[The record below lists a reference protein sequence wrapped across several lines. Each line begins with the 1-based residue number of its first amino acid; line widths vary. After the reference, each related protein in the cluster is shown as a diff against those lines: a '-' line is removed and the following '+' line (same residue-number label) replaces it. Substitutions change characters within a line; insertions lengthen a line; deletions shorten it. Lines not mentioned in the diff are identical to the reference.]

1 MVASKVSFFPNLLGE
16 NFLKFVRGGRNI
28 QWMRGVYNIGPQKLF
43 LFLTYFVYSRYT
55 LFLSQNLFKLSQ
67 LVLKW
72 PWSCRSNL
80 QKCLEH
86 LNLAK
91 IIKWKFK
98 FYVKQKELPQ
108 ILHSK
113 GFFLTYHEDSQKYL
127 KENAFSLLVQLKQEH
142 TKFFPPWRVVWTAL
156 VESV

>member
-16 NFLKFVRGGRNI
+16 NILKFVRGGRNI
-28 QWMRGVYNIGPQKLF
+28 QWMREVYNIGPQKLF
-43 LFLTYFVYSRYT
+43 LFLTYSVYSRYT

-72 PWSCRSNL
+72 PWSCRSNI

-98 FYVKQKELPQ
+98 SRTAKRIVIDLAFE
-108 ILHSK
+108 
-113 GFFLTYHEDSQKYL
+113 GFFFLTYHEDSQKYL
-127 KENAFSLLVQLKQEH
+127 KENAFSLSVQ
-142 TKFFPPWRVVWTAL
+142 FFWGKNIPSFSFL
-156 VESV
+156 GG

>member
-16 NFLKFVRGGRNI
+16 NILKFVRGGRNI
-28 QWMRGVYNIGPQKLF
+28 QWMRGVYNSGPQKLF

-55 LFLSQNLFKLSQ
+55 LFLSKNLFKLSQ

-80 QKCLEH
+80 QKCLEN

-91 IIKWKFK
+91 LSSESLNRGQ
-98 FYVKQKELPQ
+98 QKELPQ

-113 GFFLTYHEDSQKYL
+113 GFFFKL
-127 KENAFSLLVQLKQEH
+127 
-142 TKFFPPWRVVWTAL
+142 RVKILRNV
-156 VESV
+156 

>member
-16 NFLKFVRGGRNI
+16 NILKFVRGGRNI

-72 PWSCRSNL
+72 PWSCLSNL

-91 IIKWKFK
+91 
-98 FYVKQKELPQ
+98 LPQ
-108 ILHSK
+108 ILHWK

-127 KENAFSLLVQLKQEH
+127 KENAFSLSVQ
-142 TKFFPPWRVVWTAL
+142 F
-156 VESV
+156 S

>member
-16 NFLKFVRGGRNI
+16 NILKFVRGGRNI
-28 QWMRGVYNIGPQKLF
+28 QWMRGVYNIGPKKLF
-43 LFLTYFVYSRYT
+43 LFLTYFVYSCYT
-55 LFLSQNLFKLSQ
+55 LFLSQNLFKLCQ

-80 QKCLEH
+80 QKCLER

-98 FYVKQKELPQ
+98 SRTAKRIAT

-113 GFFLTYHEDSQKYL
+113 GFFLTYREDSQKFL
-127 KENAFSLLVQLKQEH
+127 KENAFSLSVQFSWGKNIPSFSFLGG
-142 TKFFPPWRVVWTAL
+142 
-156 VESV
+156 

>member
-1 MVASKVSFFPNLLGE
+1 MVASKVYFFPNLLGE
-16 NFLKFVRGGRNI
+16 NVLKFVRGGRNI
-28 QWMRGVYNIGPQKLF
+28 QWMRGVYNIGPKKLF
-43 LFLTYFVYSRYT
+43 LFLTDFVYSRYT

-72 PWSCRSNL
+72 PWSCRSNS

-91 IIKWKFK
+91 IIKSLNRGQ
-98 FYVKQKELPQ
+98 QKELPQ

-113 GFFLTYHEDSQKYL
+113 GFFLTYHEDSQKHL
-127 KENAFSLLVQLKQEH
+127 KENAFRLSVQ
-142 TKFFPPWRVVWTAL
+142 F
-156 VESV
+156 S

>member
-1 MVASKVSFFPNLLGE
+1 MDQRNCFFFQL
-16 NFLKFVRGGRNI
+16 I
-28 QWMRGVYNIGPQKLF
+28 LF
-43 LFLTYFVYSRYT
+43 TRATTLT

-91 IIKWKFK
+91 LSNESLNRGQ
-98 FYVKQKELPQ
+98 QKGIAIDLAFER
-108 ILHSK
+108 
-113 GFFLTYHEDSQKYL
+113 FFFNLS
-127 KENAFSLLVQLKQEH
+127 
-142 TKFFPPWRVVWTAL
+142 
-156 VESV
+156 

>member
-16 NFLKFVRGGRNI
+16 NILKFVRGGRNI

-72 PWSCRSNL
+72 PWSCLSNL

-91 IIKWKFK
+91 TIKWKFK
-98 FYVKQKELPQ
+98 SRTEKRIATDLAFEGFFFNLSWRFSEM
-108 ILHSK
+108 SK
-113 GFFLTYHEDSQKYL
+113 GKCI
-127 KENAFSLLVQLKQEH
+127 
-142 TKFFPPWRVVWTAL
+142 
-156 VESV
+156 

>member
-1 MVASKVSFFPNLLGE
+1 MWEETKPGKGKKFFSLLISIIFERLNYGCFQGVLFSKPFGGNI
-16 NFLKFVRGGRNI
+16 LKFVRGGRNI

-55 LFLSQNLFKLSQ
+55 IFLSQNLFKLSQ

-113 GFFLTYHEDSQKYL
+113 GFFFNLSWR
-127 KENAFSLLVQLKQEH
+127 FSEMSKG
-142 TKFFPPWRVVWTAL
+142 KCI
-156 VESV
+156 

>member
-1 MVASKVSFFPNLLGE
+1 MDQRNCFFFQL
-16 NFLKFVRGGRNI
+16 I
-28 QWMRGVYNIGPQKLF
+28 LF
-43 LFLTYFVYSRYT
+43 TRATTLT

-80 QKCLEH
+80 QKCLEN

-91 IIKWKFK
+91 LSSESLNRGQ
-98 FYVKQKELPQ
+98 QKELPQ

-113 GFFLTYHEDSQKYL
+113 GFFFNLS
-127 KENAFSLLVQLKQEH
+127 
-142 TKFFPPWRVVWTAL
+142 
-156 VESV
+156 